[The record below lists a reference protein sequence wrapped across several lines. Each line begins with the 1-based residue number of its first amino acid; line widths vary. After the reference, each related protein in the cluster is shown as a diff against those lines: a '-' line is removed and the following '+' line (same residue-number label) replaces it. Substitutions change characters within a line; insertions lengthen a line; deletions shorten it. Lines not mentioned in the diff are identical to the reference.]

1 MKTIRTLLTASIAL
15 ALAACQTTAPQNPDL
30 VAARTTLSQARSNP
44 AVARSGAVEL
54 ERALQAMNAAETAW
68 ANDRNV
74 DETRHLAYIAR
85 QRAEIALAVGSQ
97 AEADQRIQKAGAE
110 RERVQL
116 DARSREAD
124 VATENARVAQ
134 ADARTAKASAVA
146 AQGAAQT
153 SRNEAVLSREQAD
166 AARLLAVQQSERA
179 AGLEQDLQE
188 LKGRSTDR
196 GMVVTLG
203 DVLFDTGRA
212 TLQPGARRS
221 VEQLVQVL
229 GRHPE
234 RRVLIEGFTDSV
246 GGEEMNLQLS
256 QRRAETFQ
264 RQMTNAGI
272 AVERIEVRAWGEA
285 NPVADNGTP
294 AGRQQNRRVE
304 VLFSDA
310 QGRIAAR

>member
-1 MKTIRTLLTASIAL
+1 MKTIHTLLTASIVL

-30 VAARTTLSQARSNP
+30 VAARNSLAQARSNP

-54 ERALQAMNAAETAW
+54 ERALQALNLAETAW
-68 ANDRNV
+68 ATDRNV
-74 DETRHLAYIAR
+74 DETRHLAYLAR
-85 QRAEIALAVGSQ
+85 QRAEIALAVGTQ
-97 AEADQRIQKAGAE
+97 AEADLRVQQASAE
-110 RERVQL
+110 RERVRL
-116 DARSREAD
+116 EARSREAD
-124 VATENARVAQ
+124 VATANARVAE
-134 ADARTAKASAVA
+134 ANAKSAQASAAA

-153 SRNEAVLSREQAD
+153 SRNEAELSREQAD
-166 AARLLAVQQSERA
+166 AARLLAIQQSDRA
-179 AGLEQDLQE
+179 AGLERDLQD
-188 LKGRSTDR
+188 LKGRNTAR

-212 TLQPGARRS
+212 TLQPGAQRS

-229 GRHPE
+229 TRHAE

-256 QRRAETFQ
+256 RRRAETFQ
-264 RQMTNAGI
+264 QQLLNGGI
-272 AVERIEVRAWGEA
+272 AADRIELRAWGEA
-285 NPVADNGTP
+285 NPVADNGSA

-310 QGRIAAR
+310 SGRFAAR